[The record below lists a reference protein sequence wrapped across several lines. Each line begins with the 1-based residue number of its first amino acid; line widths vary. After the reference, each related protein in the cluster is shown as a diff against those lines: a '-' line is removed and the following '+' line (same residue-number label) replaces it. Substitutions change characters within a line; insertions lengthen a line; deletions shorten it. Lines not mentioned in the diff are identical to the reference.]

1 MYIVHIIIYIY
12 IIYVYYLYVALLS
25 QWYPMVTIYGKSE
38 PLEFPLHVFGSA
50 PPWAVSCVSPL
61 ELEGQSGLWHP
72 RASRWSPRACKE
84 TSGDIGDLGN
94 GRNVIGNLWGYQ
106 RKLEKSIW
114 ESLEIHGNSQTI
126 ATGPYQPNMGGI
138 LFKKVP

>member
-1 MYIVHIIIYIY
+1 MLL
-12 IIYVYYLYVALLS
+12 YYPNGIQWSQYMAKVNPSNFPSTFSARLLL
-25 QWYPMVTIYGKSE
+25 GR
-38 PLEFPLHVFGSA
+38 FR
-50 PPWAVSCVSPL
+50 VS
-61 ELEGQSGLWHP
+61 
-72 RASRWSPRACKE
+72 RRWSCKE